1 MRAAIIVLIA
11 LLAPPCVF
19 AQSASPSGEA
29 HERIASLTAG
39 LGNSMAWAGVSGQ
52 VFVVGDYLSVFA
64 SAGHPLGGNA
74 GAPSLAGAAGLR
86 AFSGGQRHRRFL
98 ELSVSPLAILAAN
111 RVFIEQFYGPGA
123 SVGYEYTALEG
134 LAFAASLGGGL
145 VLQPHGGVDRIQ
157 PLLTFSVGRTWRR

>member
-1 MRAAIIVLIA
+1 MRAAIITLII
-11 LLAPPCVF
+11 LLTSRCLP
-19 AQSASPSGEA
+19 AQNASPSREA
-29 HERIASLTAG
+29 HERIASLSAG
-39 LGNSMAWAGVSGQ
+39 VGNSMGWAGFAGQ
-52 VFVVGDYLSVFA
+52 VFLRGDHLSAFA

-86 AFSGGQRHRRFL
+86 VFSRGQRHRRFM

-134 LAFAASLGGGL
+134 LAFAASLGGGV
-145 VLQPHGGVDRIQ
+145 VLQPRGGVDRIQ
-157 PLLTFSVGRTWRR
+157 PLLTLSVGRTWRR